1 MDDSCAVCAESLEWV
16 AYGPCGHREVCS
28 TCVSRLRFICED
40 KRCCICKTE
49 SDVVFVTKALGDYTK
64 VISDFKVFPLDSREG
79 KVGNYWY
86 HEDLGAYF
94 DDSDHYK
101 MVKAM
106 CRLSCSV
113 CDNVEEQNN
122 GPPKRKAR
130 FRNIDQLKSH
140 LYHQHKLLMCNLCLE
155 GRKIF
160 MCEQKLYT
168 RAQLNQHINTGDS
181 EVDGSE
187 SERGGFMGHPA
198 CEFCKRPFYGDN
210 ELYTHMSQE
219 HFTCHIC
226 KRQHPSQFDY
236 FKDYDDLEIHFRQQH
251 FLCEDDA
258 CLAKKFVV
266 FQSESEM
273 KRHNAIDHGGN
284 MSRAKRNTVLQIPT
298 SFRYRLRSN
307 EQDYR
312 RGRGRGRDS
321 HSDSP
326 ADQLAMAIQAS
337 LESANSD
344 SSTARD
350 IPSGTQVTRDP
361 GGTSQIDDIIPPM
374 ESLSTS
380 DSELSSRYYQ
390 AVSQTTRNGS
400 LAESAFPPL
409 AGGSSTTQ
417 QSSSEQGGTNTM
429 ASRLRSSGVNVINSG
444 QPRPLT
450 KGRGATKWIFP
461 SLPSSSSASLTW
473 PTAATSNVPFN
484 SASSSVPK
492 AASSNVPSPS
502 YVSSTQARPD
512 TITGLASGSSGS
524 SRNTV
529 NNKSTQVR
537 PDTIPG
543 LASSA
548 SSGSSRSTIN
558 NKSTQV
564 RPDTIPGLAS
574 SASSGSSWNTSN
586 NKSTQARPD
595 SIPGLASSASSGSP
609 WNTSSNKFTQARPD
623 TIPGLASA
631 GSGSPWNTSNNKSR
645 VTHSTS
651 APNLVERGGSSDSP
665 LSDCPPVLATR
676 KNNGVSTSKHVPKL
690 EDDFPPV
697 SATVR
702 SKVTISKEPLEK
714 VEDLQMAN
722 KTLVERIRSALDN
735 DEEKYSAFK
744 EMSGEFRQGVINTCE
759 YLSYVQQFGLTHLVL
774 ELARL
779 CPDTRKQR
787 ELIENYN
794 AIVLQSRA
802 SSNNSS
808 NKGKG
813 KKKLEEEPDNSLAN
827 NVISSVRKLH
837 ANYKPSEED
846 MEVLSKDGYRTS
858 KGKSV
863 AEEILGPSSANPKP
877 LDYSVGSDSKN
888 SAAGKG
894 GSSKEKKKK
903 IPKFQRVRLGEAASL
918 DLNPEPEEDT
928 PESLDGVAVRGAW
941 RNGGG
946 QKLVALTQRG
956 KQK

>member
-40 KRCCICKTE
+40 RKCCICKTE

-64 VISDFKVFPLDSREG
+64 VISDFSVFPSDSREG
-79 KVGNYWY
+79 KIGNYWY
-86 HEDLGAYF
+86 HEDMGAYF

-101 MVKAM
+101 MIKAM

-130 FRNIDQLKSH
+130 FRNIDQLKNH
-140 LYHQHKLLMCNLCLE
+140 LYHQHKLFMCSLCLE

-168 RAQLNQHINTGDS
+168 KAQLNQHINTGDS

-187 SERGGFMGHPA
+187 SERGGFMGHPI
-198 CEFCKRPFYGDN
+198 CEFCKKPFYGDN
-210 ELYTHMSQE
+210 ELYTHMSTE

-226 KRQHPSQFDY
+226 KRQHPAQFDY
-236 FKDYDDLEIHFRQQH
+236 FKNYDDLEIHFRQQH

-258 CLAKKFVV
+258 CLAKKFIV

-273 KRHNAIDHGGN
+273 KRHSAIEHGGN
-284 MSRAKRNTVLQIPT
+284 MSRAKRNAVLQIPT

-321 HSDSP
+321 YSDSP
-326 ADQLAMAIQAS
+326 ADQLAMAIHAS

-350 IPSGTQVTRDP
+350 ITASTQATRDL
-361 GGTSQIDDIIPPM
+361 GETSEIDDIIPPM

-400 LAESAFPPL
+400 LAESSFPPL

-417 QSSSEQGGTNTM
+417 QNSSEQGGMNTM
-429 ASRLRSSGVNVINSG
+429 ASRLRSSGAVNVLNMG
-444 QPRPLT
+444 QPRPVR
-450 KGRGATKWIFP
+450 KGHGPAAWVFP
-461 SLPSSSSASLTW
+461 SLPSSSSASSSR
-473 PTAATSNVPFN
+473 PKAATSNVPFS
-484 SASSSVPK
+484 SASSSRPK
-492 AASSNVPSPS
+492 PATSNWPPPS

-512 TITGLASGSSGS
+512 TI
-524 SRNTV
+524 
-529 NNKSTQVR
+529 
-537 PDTIPG
+537 PG
-543 LASSA
+543 LA
-548 SSGSSRSTIN
+548 
-558 NKSTQV
+558 
-564 RPDTIPGLAS
+564 

-595 SIPGLASSASSGSP
+595 TIPGLTSASSGSS
-609 WNTSSNKFTQARPD
+609 WNSSNNKSTQARPD
-623 TIPGLASA
+623 TIPGLGSAS
-631 GSGSPWNTSNNKSR
+631 SGSSWNTSNNKSR

-651 APNLVERGGSSDSP
+651 APNLVERGGSSVSP
-665 LSDCPPVLATR
+665 LSDFPPVMATR
-676 KNNGVSTSKHVPKL
+676 KNNGVSISKHVLKL

-697 SATVR
+697 TATVKN
-702 SKVTISKEPLEK
+702 KVPISKEPLEK
-714 VEDLQMAN
+714 VEDVQTAN

-735 DEEKYSAFK
+735 DENKYSAFK
-744 EMSGEFRQGVINTCE
+744 EISGEFRQGVIGTCE

-779 CPDTRKQR
+779 CPDTQKQR

-802 SSNNSS
+802 SNNNS

-813 KKKLEEEPDNSLAN
+813 KKKLAEEPDNSLAN
-827 NVISSVRKLH
+827 NAISSVRKLH
-837 ANYKPSEED
+837 ANYKASEED
-846 MEVLSKDGYRTS
+846 VEVLSKDGYRTS

-863 AEEILGPSSANPKP
+863 AEEILGSSSANPKP
-877 LDYSVGSDSKN
+877 LDYSGGSISKN
-888 SAAGKG
+888 SGAGKG
-894 GSSKEKKKK
+894 CASKEKKKK
-903 IPKFQRVRLGEAASL
+903 IPKFQRVRLGDGSAASL
-918 DLNPEPEEDT
+918 DLNPEPEEDAT
-928 PESLDGVAVRGAW
+928 DSMDGVAVRGAW

-946 QKLVALTQRG
+946 QKLVALTQRVDREQAEA
-956 KQK
+956 KALLDAIR

>member
-1 MDDSCAVCAESLEWV
+1 MLV
-16 AYGPCGHREVCS
+16 
-28 TCVSRLRFICED
+28 
-40 KRCCICKTE
+40 
-49 SDVVFVTKALGDYTK
+49 
-64 VISDFKVFPLDSREG
+64 
-79 KVGNYWY
+79 
-86 HEDLGAYF
+86 
-94 DDSDHYK
+94 
-101 MVKAM
+101 
-106 CRLSCSV
+106 
-113 CDNVEEQNN
+113 Q
-122 GPPKRKAR
+122 
-130 FRNIDQLKSH
+130 
-140 LYHQHKLLMCNLCLE
+140 
-155 GRKIF
+155 IF

-226 KRQHPSQFDY
+226 KRTANNYLLQ
-236 FKDYDDLEIHFRQQH
+236 IHFRQQH

-273 KRHNAIDHGGN
+273 KRHNATDHGGN
-284 MSRAKRNTVLQIPT
+284 MSRAKRNAALQIPT

-312 RGRGRGRDS
+312 LGRGRGRDS

-337 LESANSD
+337 IESANSD

-350 IPSGTQVTRDP
+350 IPPGTQVTRDP
-361 GGTSQIDDIIPPM
+361 GGTSEIDDIIPPM

-409 AGGSSTTQ
+409 AGGSSTSQ
-417 QSSSEQGGTNTM
+417 QNSSEQGGTNTM
-429 ASRLRSSGVNVINSG
+429 ASRLRSSGVNVINQG

-450 KGRGATKWIFP
+450 KGRGATIWTFP
-461 SLPSSSSASLTW
+461 SLPSSSSASSSR
-473 PTAATSNVPFN
+473 PIGATSNVPYN
-484 SASSSVPK
+484 SSVPK
-492 AASSNVPSPS
+492 AATSNVPSPS
-502 YVSSTQARPD
+502 YV
-512 TITGLASGSSGS
+512 
-524 SRNTV
+524 
-529 NNKSTQVR
+529 KSTQVR
-537 PDTIPG
+537 PDAIPG

-558 NKSTQV
+558 NKSSQV
-564 RPDTIPGLAS
+564 RPDTVPGLAS

-595 SIPGLASSASSGSP
+595 TIPGLASSAS
-609 WNTSSNKFTQARPD
+609 
-623 TIPGLASA
+623 
-631 GSGSPWNTSNNKSR
+631 SGSPWNTSNNKSR

-665 LSDCPPVLATR
+665 LSDYPPVLATR
-676 KNNGVSTSKHVPKL
+676 KSNGVSISKHVPKL

-735 DEEKYSAFK
+735 DEERYSSFK
-744 EMSGEFRQGVINTCE
+744 EMSGEFRQGVIGTRE

-779 CPDTRKQR
+779 CPDTQKQR

-813 KKKLEEEPDNSLAN
+813 KKKLAEEPDNSLAN

-846 MEVLSKDGYRTS
+846 VEVLSKDGYRTS

-863 AEEILGPSSANPKP
+863 AEEILGSSSANPQP
-877 LDYSVGSDSKN
+877 LDYSGGSVSKN
-888 SAAGKG
+888 SGAGKG

-928 PESLDGVAVRGAW
+928 PDSLDGVAVRGAW

-946 QKLVALTQRG
+946 QKLVALTQR
-956 KQK
+956 

>member
-40 KRCCICKTE
+40 RKCCICKTE

-64 VISDFKVFPLDSREG
+64 VISDFSVFPLDSREG

-86 HEDLGAYF
+86 HEDMGAYF

-101 MVKAM
+101 MIKAM

-113 CDNVEEQNN
+113 CDNLEEQNN

-130 FRNIDQLKSH
+130 FRNIDQLKNH
-140 LYHQHKLLMCNLCLE
+140 LVHQHKLSMCNLCLE

-168 RAQLNQHINTGDS
+168 NAQLNQHINTGDS

-187 SERGGFMGHPA
+187 SERGGFMGHPI
-198 CEFCKRPFYGDN
+198 CEFCKKPFYGDN
-210 ELYTHMSQE
+210 ELYTHMSTE

-226 KRQHPSQFDY
+226 KRQHPTQFDY
-236 FKDYDDLEIHFRQQH
+236 FKNYDDLEIHFRQQH

-258 CLAKKFVV
+258 CLAKKFIV

-273 KRHNAIDHGGN
+273 KRHSAIEHGGN
-284 MSRAKRNTVLQIPT
+284 LSRAKRNAALQIPT

-312 RGRGRGRDS
+312 RGRGRDS
-321 HSDSP
+321 YSDSP
-326 ADQLAMAIQAS
+326 ADQLAMAIHAS

-344 SSTARD
+344 CSTARD
-350 IPSGTQVTRDP
+350 ITSSTQATRDL
-361 GGTSQIDDIIPPM
+361 GETSEIDDIIPPM

-400 LAESAFPPL
+400 LAKSSFPPL

-417 QSSSEQGGTNTM
+417 QNSSEQGGMNTM
-429 ASRLRSSGVNVINSG
+429 ASRLRSSGAVNVLNMG
-444 QPRPLT
+444 QHRPIR
-450 KGRGATKWIFP
+450 KGHGPAAWVFP
-461 SLPSSSSASLTW
+461 SLPSSSSASSSRSK
-473 PTAATSNVPFN
+473 AATSNVPFS
-484 SASSSVPK
+484 SASSSRPK
-492 AASSNVPSPS
+492 QATSNVPPPS

-512 TITGLASGSSGS
+512 TIPGLASASSGTSPDPIPGLASAS
-524 SRNTV
+524 SGNFWNTS
-529 NNKSTQVR
+529 NNKSTQAR
-537 PDTIPG
+537 PDTILG
-543 LASSA
+543 LA
-548 SSGSSRSTIN
+548 
-558 NKSTQV
+558 
-564 RPDTIPGLAS
+564 

-586 NKSTQARPD
+586 NKSA
-595 SIPGLASSASSGSP
+595 
-609 WNTSSNKFTQARPD
+609 QARPD

-631 GSGSPWNTSNNKSR
+631 SSGSSWNTSNSKSR

-651 APNLVERGGSSDSP
+651 APNLVDRGGSSDSP
-665 LSDCPPVLATR
+665 LSDYPPVMATR
-676 KNNGVSTSKHVPKL
+676 KNNGVSISKHVLKL

-697 SATVR
+697 AATVKN
-702 SKVTISKEPLEK
+702 KVPISKEPLEK
-714 VEDLQMAN
+714 VEDVQTAN

-735 DEEKYSAFK
+735 DENKYSAFK
-744 EMSGEFRQGVINTCE
+744 EISGEFRQGVIGTCE

-779 CPDTRKQR
+779 CPDTQKQR

-802 SSNNSS
+802 SNNNS

-813 KKKLEEEPDNSLAN
+813 KKKLAEEPDNSLAN
-827 NVISSVRKLH
+827 NVISSVRKRP
-837 ANYKPSEED
+837 NYKPSEED
-846 MEVLSKDGYRTS
+846 VEILSKDGYRTS
-858 KGKSV
+858 KGKGKSV
-863 AEEILGPSSANPKP
+863 AEEILGSSSANPKP
-877 LDYSVGSDSKN
+877 LDYSGGSVFKN
-888 SAAGKG
+888 SGAGKG
-894 GSSKEKKKK
+894 GASKEKKKK
-903 IPKFQRVRLGEAASL
+903 MPKFQRVRLGDGSAVSL

-928 PESLDGVAVRGAW
+928 PDSMDGVAVRGAW

-946 QKLVALTQRG
+946 QNLWR
-956 KQK
+956 

>member
-64 VISDFKVFPLDSREG
+64 VLSDFKVFPLDSREG

-226 KRQHPSQFDY
+226 KRTANNYLLQ
-236 FKDYDDLEIHFRQQH
+236 IHFRQQH

-284 MSRAKRNTVLQIPT
+284 MSRAKRNAVLQIPT

-312 RGRGRGRDS
+312 RGRGRGWDS

-350 IPSGTQVTRDP
+350 IPSSTQVARDP
-361 GGTSQIDDIIPPM
+361 GGTSEIDGIIPPM

-409 AGGSSTTQ
+409 AGGSSTSQ
-417 QSSSEQGGTNTM
+417 QNSSEQGGTNTM
-429 ASRLRSSGVNVINSG
+429 ASRLRSSGVIVINQG
-444 QPRPLT
+444 HPRPLT
-450 KGRGATKWIFP
+450 KGRGDTIWTFP
-461 SLPSSSSASLTW
+461 SLPSSSSASSSR
-473 PTAATSNVPFN
+473 PIGATSNVPFN

-492 AASSNVPSPS
+492 AATSNVPSPS
-502 YVSSTQARPD
+502 YVKSTQARPD
-512 TITGLASGSSGS
+512 TIPGLASGSSGS
-524 SRNTV
+524 SRNTN

-537 PDTIPG
+537 PDTISG
-543 LASSA
+543 LALSA
-548 SSGSSRSTIN
+548 SSGI
-558 NKSTQV
+558 
-564 RPDTIPGLAS
+564 
-574 SASSGSSWNTSN
+574 SWNTSN

-595 SIPGLASSASSGSP
+595 TVPGLASSASSGSP
-609 WNTSSNKFTQARPD
+609 WNTSNNKFTQARPD

-631 GSGSPWNTSNNKSR
+631 SSGSLWNTSNNKSR

-665 LSDCPPVLATR
+665 LSDYPPVLATR
-676 KNNGVSTSKHVPKL
+676 KNNGVSISKHVPKL

-735 DEEKYSAFK
+735 DEERYSAFK
-744 EMSGEFRQGVINTCE
+744 EMSGEFRQGVIGTRE

-779 CPDTRKQR
+779 CPDTQKQR

-813 KKKLEEEPDNSLAN
+813 KKKLAEEPDNSLAN

-846 MEVLSKDGYRTS
+846 VEVLSKDGYRSS

-863 AEEILGPSSANPKP
+863 AEEILGSSSANPKP
-877 LDYSVGSDSKN
+877 HDYSGGSVSKN

-928 PESLDGVAVRGAW
+928 PDSLDGVAVRGAW